1 MYNNA
6 PENYICPICL
16 GIEGVESEHTM
27 LMKEDLIFRDEL
39 TSVYLNSFFIN
50 GNEGHVIVVPNK
62 HIENIYDM
70 EPGYA
75 YAIADTAQKMSIVMK
90 KAYECDGVTLRQN
103 NEPAGGQHAF
113 HFHLH
118 IFPRYEGDKYNTEG
132 GNKRATT
139 LEERLPYI
147 KKLQASWNNKK

>member
-1 MYNNA
+1 MYNHA
-6 PENYICPICL
+6 PKNYHCPICL
-16 GIEGVESEHTM
+16 GIEGVENEHTM

-62 HIENIYDM
+62 HFENIYDM
-70 EPGYA
+70 EPEHA
-75 YAIADTAQKMSIVMK
+75 HAIADTAQKMSIVMK
-90 KAYECDGVTLRQN
+90 KAYCCDGITLRQN

-118 IFPRYEGDKYNTEG
+118 VFPRYEGDVYNTEG

-139 LEERLPYI
+139 IDERQPFI
-147 KKLQASWNNKK
+147 KKLKQAML